1 MLNDM
6 GEEAIPDM
14 EGAVNKGLLCGKGRF
29 GFDCAQLEGKLVDPM
44 IKKENGLEEVNYHE
58 AFMVTAKKA
67 QAIGAKYGKDAVA
80 VAISDRYTNE
90 EAYAIKIIFLT
101 LIYPAVSFILKLCWP
116 FFKESRHAFNS
127 IFRTEWRNQSFSLK
141 CYTSLYIKADP
152 VIY

>member
-1 MLNDM
+1 MHLETYGDMLIK
-6 GEEAIPDM
+6 AIPDM

-90 EAYAIKIIFLT
+90 EAYAIKKFADIIGAKTLSFNNRKNGIAEVLGFDASLILLTSFLQQ
-101 LIYPAVSFILKLCWP
+101 K
-116 FFKESRHAFNS
+116 
-127 IFRTEWRNQSFSLK
+127 
-141 CYTSLYIKADP
+141 
-152 VIY
+152 